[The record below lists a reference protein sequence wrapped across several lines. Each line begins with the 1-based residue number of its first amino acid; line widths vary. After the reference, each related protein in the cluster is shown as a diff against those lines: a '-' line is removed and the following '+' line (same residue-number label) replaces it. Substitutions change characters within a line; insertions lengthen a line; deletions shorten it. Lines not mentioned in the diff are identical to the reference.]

1 LSISQHI
8 QIRKEREKFLI
19 DHRLQSSVH
28 KSASYNSALKAFLP
42 AMYSKTALLS
52 VFAAVVL
59 PQLAQGHG
67 YITSPAARN
76 YSPND
81 GFYDDQAGNGAGSPI
96 RFNSNPGICGDPFQG
111 HTSTN
116 FAGTA
121 GPIRGEALC
130 KST

>member
-1 LSISQHI
+1 
-8 QIRKEREKFLI
+8 
-19 DHRLQSSVH
+19 
-28 KSASYNSALKAFLP
+28 
-42 AMYSKTALLS
+42 MYSKTALLS
-52 VFAAVVL
+52 VFAAVML

-67 YITSPAARN
+67 YIKSPAARN

-96 RFNSNPGICGDPFQG
+96 RFNANPGICGDPFQG

-116 FAGTA
+116 FAGTV